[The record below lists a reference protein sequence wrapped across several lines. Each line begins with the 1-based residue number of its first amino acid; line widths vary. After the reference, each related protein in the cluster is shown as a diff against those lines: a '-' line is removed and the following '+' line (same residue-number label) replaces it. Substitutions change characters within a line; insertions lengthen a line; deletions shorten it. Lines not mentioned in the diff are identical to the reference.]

1 LIEENVLSLIVE
13 DLKEAFGLVLH
24 SCIERTRGR
33 EEERERDGMLSN
45 KIE

>member
-13 DLKEAFGLVLH
+13 GLKEAFGLVLH

-33 EEERERDGMLSN
+33 EEEREGVC
-45 KIE
+45 